1 MILRKS
7 QGKIGDCAVV
17 GRSQIRL
24 ACQLCLTYVYGNENK
39 CFGGETM
46 SKSLWLFST
55 AIIAFAVPAQA
66 QTAPDPAAPP
76 SPTEAAGAVGP
87 TATAATSTDNGD
99 IIVTATRR
107 NEALS
112 DVPLAVSAVTGDM
125 LAKSGAT
132 DIRALNQL
140 SPSLLVS
147 STTSDAGG
155 AAARIRGIG
164 TVGDNPGL
172 ESSVALFIDGVYRSR
187 TGTGLTE
194 LGAIDRIE
202 VLRGPQG
209 TLFGR
214 NASAGLISVITAKPK
229 FEEEGTA
236 ELSYGNYDYWRGVIG
251 LTGPI
256 NSKIAYRLD
265 GVYVKRD
272 GFLKEGT
279 YAGST
284 GRKFNDRD
292 RYLVRGQLLF
302 QPSDDLSF
310 RLIGDYARKKEECCA
325 GVYLPTRDVARG
337 ADGNLVTGPSSVAAV
352 LRGLGGFVSNRPY
365 DREASV
371 TPGRSYRQDVED
383 WGVSGELNYDLG
395 GAALTSITAYRVN
408 DYTRGQDADFNNL
421 DLLYRPDDGRDFIK
435 FRTFS
440 QELRLQGEAFD
451 NKLDWLVGGYYAE
464 ERLDVRSSLTYG
476 ADYDRYITALVRGS
490 GGAAA
495 QFPGFNN
502 LRGFVG
508 AGLAQQ
514 GLPGAIIGQITPLVP
529 NIAPY
534 ANTGQDDRYRQ
545 RSRNFAIFT
554 HNVIHVTDTLSV
566 TLGARYTNENKR
578 LRADLSST
586 VPAGNAAAALAQSV
600 AQLRT
605 LAATSANPFVRA
617 AAAGAAAGV
626 SALSPAAALYGVLT
640 PFNGTLTPRKRKED
654 EWTGT
659 AVVSWK
665 PTPELLTY
673 ASYSKGYKAGGFNLD
688 RSVLG
693 IPLLGQP
700 APDLNQLQFDSE
712 KVDSYEIGAKYN
724 GRGFDLNIAVFQQ
737 YFKNFQLN
745 NFQGVNFIVANIKGC
760 TELAG
765 GPGADSDQSALT
777 GECIGKIKPGVRSRG
792 VEIEA
797 FIRPSEDVNVNIG
810 FTLADTQYRNDL
822 TTTRNALNPLGA
834 LPTSL
839 VNLPGQRVSNSS
851 LYTITTGAGWTPA
864 LGSGG
869 LRGLIYA
876 DLRYQSDINTGSD
889 LFYEKRQDGIIVA
902 NARIGVSGADGLWSL
917 EFWGQNIFDVDYT
930 QVAFNAPTQGS
941 GDTLSVLRGQQAS
954 SNRLYGAFLA
964 EPRTYGLT
972 VRTKF

>member
-1 MILRKS
+1 
-7 QGKIGDCAVV
+7 
-17 GRSQIRL
+17 
-24 ACQLCLTYVYGNENK
+24 
-39 CFGGETM
+39 M
-46 SKSLWLFST
+46 SKSLWLLST
-55 AIIAFAVPAQA
+55 AIVAIAVPAHA
-66 QTAPDPAAPP
+66 QTPPAGQAPADAATTSDTP
-76 SPTEAAGAVGP
+76 SPTEQAGSVAAPAP
-87 TATAATSTDNGD
+87 APAAAIEATDNGD

-112 DVPLAVSAVTGDM
+112 NVPLAVSAVTGDT
-125 LAKSGAT
+125 LTRSGAT

-155 AAARIRGIG
+155 AVARIRGIG

-172 ESSVALFIDGVYRSR
+172 ESSVALFVDGVYRSR

-236 ELSYGNYDYWRGVIG
+236 ELSYGNYDYWRGIVG

-272 GFLKEGT
+272 GFIKEGT

-284 GRKFNDRD
+284 GRDFNDKD

-302 QPSDDLSF
+302 QPDDDISF
-310 RLIGDYARKKEECCA
+310 RLIGDYSRKNEECCV
-325 GVYLPTRDVARG
+325 GVYLPTRDVRRS
-337 ADGNLVTGPSSVAAV
+337 ADGSLATSASSTAAV
-352 LRGLGGFVSNRPY
+352 LRSLGGFVSDRPY
-365 DREASV
+365 DRRASV
-371 TPGRSYRQDVED
+371 TPGRTYRQDVED
-383 WGVSGELNYDLG
+383 WGASGELNWDFG
-395 GAALTSITAYRVN
+395 PAALTSITAYRYN
-408 DYTRGQDADFNNL
+408 DYKRGQDADFNSL

-440 QELRLQGEAFD
+440 QELRLQGEAFAG
-451 NKLDWLVGGYYAE
+451 KLDWLVGGYYAD

-476 ADYDRYITALVRGS
+476 ADYDRYITQLVRGS

-502 LRGFVG
+502 LRGFVS

-514 GLPGAIIGQITPLVP
+514 GLPAAVIAPVAALIP
-529 NIAPY
+529 NIATY
-534 ANTGQDDRYRQ
+534 ANTGQNDRYRQ
-545 RSRNFAIFT
+545 RSRNFAFFT

-566 TLGARYTNENKR
+566 TLGARYTNEDKR
-578 LRADLSST
+578 LRAAFAST
-586 VPAGNAAAALAQSV
+586 VPAGNAAASLAQSV
-600 AQLRT
+600 AQLRA
-605 LAATSANPFVRA
+605 LAASTANPFIRA
-617 AAAGAAAGV
+617 AATGAAGGV
-626 SALSPAAALYGVLT
+626 GALAPAAALYGVLT
-640 PFNGTLTPRKRKED
+640 PFNGTLPSRKRKED

-665 PTPELLTY
+665 PAPELLTY

-700 APDLNQLQFDSE
+700 APDLSQLEFESE
-712 KVDSYEIGAKYN
+712 KVDAYEVGAKYN
-724 GRGFDLNIAVFQQ
+724 GRGFDINVALFQQ
-737 YFKNFQLN
+737 DFKNFQLN

-760 TELAG
+760 TELSG
-765 GPGADSDQSALT
+765 GPGADSDQSAAT

-797 FIRPSEDVNVNIG
+797 FIRPADNFNVNVG

-822 TTTRNALNPLGA
+822 STTRTALNPSGA

-839 VNLPGQRVSNSS
+839 VNLPGRRVSNSS
-851 LYTITTGAGWTPA
+851 YFTVTTGAGWTPD
-864 LGSGG
+864 LGTGG
-869 LRGLIYA
+869 LRGLLYA

-889 LFYEKRQDGIIVA
+889 LFYEKRQDGVVTV
-902 NARIGVSGADGLWSL
+902 NARVGVSGGDGRWSL

-930 QVAFNAPTQGS
+930 QVAFNMPTQGT
-941 GDTLSVLRGQQAS
+941 GDTLSVLNGQQAS
-954 SNRLYGAFLA
+954 ANRLYGAFLA
-964 EPRTYGLT
+964 EPRTYGVT